1 MLVSVF
7 SNALFHGP
15 VDTTKPQHS
24 GNKNI
29 HVPAAIPDA
38 PKPAP
43 GAAPKAGAADDA
55 PKAGAA
61 DAPKPVAAD
70 APKAG
75 AADAP
80 KPVVAPVAPKAG
92 ALVVEPKPLLLNV
105 AGAVPV
111 AKPLPLFAP
120 KGAGVLNPA
129 HCKYVTPLVPRA
141 RRGAQGYAQSRFSGG
156 CQSKTRPGFAAVA
169 PKAVAPKPPVAA
181 VVPAPKPAPNP
192 VLNPKPAA
200 VGPAAL
206 AAELAGKINRH
217 LTSSRRACACCQAP
231 GNAQER
237 SVHGLDSVP
246 VSVPAR

>member
-15 VDTTKPQHS
+15 GDTTKPQHS

-141 RRGAQGYAQSRFSGG
+141 RRCTGVCTESLLWWLPEQDKTGFRGRGTEGSSTKAPRSGSGASTEAS
-156 CQSKTRPGFAAVA
+156 
-169 PKAVAPKPPVAA
+169 PKPSTK
-181 VVPAPKPAPNP
+181 PK
-192 VLNPKPAA
+192 
-200 VGPAAL
+200 
-206 AAELAGKINRH
+206 
-217 LTSSRRACACCQAP
+217 TSSGRPCRLGC
-231 GNAQER
+231 
-237 SVHGLDSVP
+237 
-246 VSVPAR
+246 